1 MILGLKRRP
10 GQRAASAGAL
20 QASRRALVGV
30 MAALLAAPT
39 LSVAPAAAQHGRDVA
54 ARAPAAFETGAAQA
68 ILIDDAT
75 GSTLFDKAADAPFAP
90 ASMVKIMTAALV
102 FEALSSGK
110 ITQDTQ
116 FRISEHAW
124 RTGGGPSGGSA
135 MFAILNSEVR
145 VGDLLRGMLVQA
157 GNDAAIALAEGIA
170 GSEPAFVAR
179 MTAKAKE
186 IGLTRTTFV
195 NASGLPDPGQMTTA
209 RDMAR
214 LSRYVIATWPE
225 LYRVFSEPEFTWNK
239 IRQRNRNPLVHVVNG
254 ADGLQTGYTREGGFS
269 LAGSV
274 VQNGQRLVFVLTG
287 LKTAAARADEARKLV
302 DWAYRTFEARK
313 LFEAGEKV
321 GEASVFGGARGSV
334 ALAARGPVSVL
345 VRREGDERLTAQIVY
360 TGPAPAPVAAGAEI
374 GKLIVLRGDA
384 PALETPLYAAEA
396 VARGSIPQR
405 ALDGAMELA
414 GGWVRKALRRE

>member
-1 MILGLKRRP
+1 MISGLKRRD
-10 GQRAASAGAL
+10 GRRATFSVGAK
-20 QASRRALVGV
+20 AAARALVGV
-30 MAALLAAPT
+30 VALLPAT
-39 LSVAPAAAQHGRDVA
+39 LALPVAPAAAQHGREA
-54 ARAPAAFETGAAQA
+54 AAKTPAGFETEAAQA

-75 GSTLFDKAADAPFAP
+75 GSVLFDKAVDAPFAP

-102 FEALSSGK
+102 FEALSAGK
-110 ITQDTQ
+110 VTPDTM
-116 FRISEHAW
+116 FRVSEHAW

-157 GNDAAIALAEGIA
+157 GNDAAIVLAEGIA

-186 IGLTRTTFV
+186 LGLIRTSFT

-214 LSRYVIATWPE
+214 LSRHVIATWPE

-239 IRQRNRNPLVHVVNG
+239 IRQRNRNPLVQAVNG
-254 ADGLQTGYTREGGFS
+254 ADGLQTGYTKDGGFA

-287 LKTAAARADEARKLV
+287 LKTAAARSDEARKLV
-302 DWAYRTFEARK
+302 EWAYRTFEARK
-313 LFEAGEKV
+313 LFEAGATV
-321 GEASVFGGARGSV
+321 GEASVFGGASGSV
-334 ALAARGPVSVL
+334 ALAARAPVSVL
-345 VRREGDERLTAQIVY
+345 VRREGEDKLTAQIVY
-360 TGPAPAPVAAGAEI
+360 TGPVQAPVAAGAEI
-374 GKLIVLRGDA
+374 GRLVVLRGDA
-384 PALETPLYAAEA
+384 PALETPLYAATA
-396 VARGSIPQR
+396 VTRGSLPQR
-405 ALDGAMELA
+405 AMDGAVELA
-414 GGWVRKALRRE
+414 GGWIRKALRRE